1 MCASLGDLIPCHFPA
16 SPAPQHGTSRPI
28 IPTAHLTFK
37 GVVSTPQPCSSWSL
51 ASTLESQATF
61 QSSLLHKVIP
71 ATQQCLGKHCEK
83 KKKNPDPHSKH
94 HY

>member
-37 GVVSTPQPCSSWSL
+37 GVVSTPQPRSSAPPGLSL
-51 ASTLESQATF
+51 A
-61 QSSLLHKVIP
+61 P
-71 ATQQCLGKHCEK
+71 
-83 KKKNPDPHSKH
+83 
-94 HY
+94 